1 MADSVKENS
10 YPTTTTTRKDTGSV
24 VGDKGSPQ
32 PEVTTA
38 ATIST
43 QTDPVRI
50 VYPGDPLY
58 DLVPD
63 IPVQLV
69 SPVDSKPVP
78 PSSATPTLP
87 SPSTELPSN
96 KQAKGESMTATA
108 SSDNDFATPVATPIS
123 KVQAMTGQLTKKRKA
138 SESLDTEDDDV
149 RIDIVSDD
157 EETGS
162 DYAPAATKGKSKGKA
177 APAKGKTTKTK
188 AATKKAVKGREASSS
203 PMPKKEKAK
212 PKKKESETSSS
223 SPTKK
228 TKATSQT
235 KKPIKAAGFDP
246 NAVAALAEE
255 YPDFYWQAFAND
267 DENEQTMI
275 GSINEEHP
283 LELIPGANI
292 RDHGHITGMVLSPD
306 GSMLATFCNLGLAK
320 IWNLDTFEVIQNLK
334 DDKEENIDEFYVGR
348 FTPDMLH
355 LVVGG
360 KLKDRKRWSDEDD
373 DNHIL
378 PCPLKIFDVV
388 SGEVVEKLEDHE
400 EEVLS
405 IKAVTFKNEH
415 YYVSTSQD
423 GYINR
428 WKMDE
433 TWSRLREQKRMEDGM
448 TCMAF
453 TVSFLPNTGNK
464 YFAAACDEN
473 IRIFDFE
480 SAQLIQTFEGI
491 FTSYCDCVKVVHCI
505 DYDAPPMS
513 WCEVLD
519 AMEDE
524 DDEKEMFTYLMSRG
538 VEELDAENNTINSK
552 PNSVTLHKLVYP
564 KKKGSLFTLD
574 LVKRYTHEEYRSN
587 SWLVKVTSNGR
598 YIAAPTY
605 DGSVVIFNM
614 KSGNVT
620 SILRDHQE
628 IEVRDVIF
636 HPSRKLL
643 FTCADDGTVK
653 VYKQS
658 KKEVRETLEGG
669 MAEADGGGIEVGQ

>member
-1 MADSVKENS
+1 M
-10 YPTTTTTRKDTGSV
+10 
-24 VGDKGSPQ
+24 
-32 PEVTTA
+32 
-38 ATIST
+38 
-43 QTDPVRI
+43 
-50 VYPGDPLY
+50 
-58 DLVPD
+58 
-63 IPVQLV
+63 
-69 SPVDSKPVP
+69 
-78 PSSATPTLP
+78 
-87 SPSTELPSN
+87 
-96 KQAKGESMTATA
+96 QAKMQ
-108 SSDNDFATPVATPIS
+108 P
-123 KVQAMTGQLTKKRKA
+123 TKKRKA
-138 SESLDTEDDDV
+138 SESLDTEDADV
-149 RIDIVSDD
+149 RIDIDD
-157 EETGS
+157 EEEAGS
-162 DYAPAATKGKSKGKA
+162 DYTPAVTKGEPKGKEAPA
-177 APAKGKTTKTK
+177 AKGKTAKTK
-188 AATKKAVKGREASSS
+188 ASTKKAAKGRE
-203 PMPKKEKAK
+203 
-212 PKKKESETSSS
+212 
-223 SPTKK
+223 TKK
-228 TKATSQT
+228 IKATSQA
-235 KKPIKAAGFDP
+235 KKPNKAAGFDP
-246 NAVAALAEE
+246 GAVAALSEE
-255 YPDFYWQAFAND
+255 YPDSYWQAFASD
-267 DENEQTMI
+267 DENEQNMI
-275 GSINEEHP
+275 SSINEEHP

-360 KLKDRKRWSDEDD
+360 KLKDRKRWSDDDD

-378 PCPLKIFDVV
+378 PCALKIFDVV
-388 SGEVVEKLEDHE
+388 SGEVVEKLENHE

-405 IKAVTFKNEH
+405 IKAVTFKDEH

-480 SAQLIQTFEGI
+480 SAQLIQTFEGT

-505 DYDAPPMS
+505 DYDAPPIS
-513 WCEVLD
+513 WSEVLD

-524 DDEKEMFTYLMSRG
+524 SDGKAMFTYLMSRG

-552 PNSVTLHKLVYP
+552 PNSVTLHKLIYP
-564 KKKGSLFTLD
+564 KKKGGLFTLD

-614 KSGNVT
+614 KSGDVT
-620 SILRDHQE
+620 SILRDHQ
-628 IEVRDVIF
+628 
-636 HPSRKLL
+636 
-643 FTCADDGTVK
+643 DGTVK

-658 KKEVRETLEGG
+658 EKEVQETLEGG
-669 MAEADGGGIEVGQ
+669 LAEVVSGGIEVGQ